1 MYVQDGLAN
10 KEYVVYL
17 IDAGCDMMLPFEK
30 GVRSLA
36 HNVKTRGVAVTVT
49 CVSATR
55 ILQICFLFGS

>member
-30 GVRSLA
+30 GVRSFARDEKMRDGCNWNLCLG
-36 HNVKTRGVAVTVT
+36 K
-49 CVSATR
+49 
-55 ILQICFLFGS
+55 